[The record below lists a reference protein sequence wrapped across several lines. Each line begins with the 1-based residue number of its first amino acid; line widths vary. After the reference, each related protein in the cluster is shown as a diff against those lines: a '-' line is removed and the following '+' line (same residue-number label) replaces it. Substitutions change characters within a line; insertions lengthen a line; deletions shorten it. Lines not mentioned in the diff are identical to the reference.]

1 MIKKVSQKSDEGPA
15 LKSCDALTY
24 FNKSKHCVGWYP
36 QTRDE
41 PNWWIYN
48 ITRGIVFM
56 MGFIYMPFGLLMTG
70 INDMHTFT
78 ITDFFTYL
86 QAPVNSSSAIIKTII
101 IYFMRKRFIKVLE
114 VMDRMDDLNSGEED
128 QDEIQKCIKDCKKVT
143 IIYQIIYYGYL
154 VGAVLGAMAYNTT
167 PYHLYNPYISP
178 SENTVD
184 LLIGILMDGL
194 AAFGILTINLVADV
208 YPIMYVM
215 ILRTHIHLLKQRIEN
230 LRSDPEKS
238 EDENYDELVKCV
250 KAHRLIIEY
259 ADLIRPVISNT
270 VFVQLVCTGLLLG
283 FSTVSIMFFDIVDR
297 LVTVYYSMAILSQT
311 FPFCYT
317 CESLLNDCNDLA
329 IVLLHSKWIGAE
341 RRFRKT
347 LVLFM
352 HQTQAP
358 ISFTAC
364 GVVQIC
370 LDTNI
375 KMVKFAFSVFTIV
388 QEMNLMEK
396 FKK

>member
-1 MIKKVSQKSDEGPA
+1 MILKGSQKSAQGA
-15 LKSCDALTY
+15 LFRTCDSLNY
-24 FNKSKHCVGWYP
+24 FNYSKRCIGWDLP
-36 QTRDE
+36 SRDT
-41 PNWWIYN
+41 PYWWFYYMSTVSVIGMAY
-48 ITRGIVFM
+48 
-56 MGFIYMPFGLLMTG
+56 IYMPFGLFMTG
-70 INDMHTFT
+70 VKDMHKFT
-78 ITDFFTYL
+78 ITDLFTYL
-86 QAPVNSSSAIIKTII
+86 QAPVNSLSAIIKAII
-101 IYFMRKRFIKVLE
+101 IYFMRKRFFKVHD

-128 QDEIQKCIKDCKKVT
+128 KGAIQKCIKDCRKIT
-143 IIYQIIYYGYL
+143 IIYQMIYYGYL
-154 VGAVLGAMAYNTT
+154 TSAFLGAMVNGTT
-167 PYHLYNPYISP
+167 PYHMYNPYISP
-178 SENTVD
+178 SENLKD
-184 LLIGILMDGL
+184 FLLGNLIEIIATNGIL
-194 AAFGILTINLVADV
+194 LTNIVTDV
-208 YPIMYVM
+208 YPIVYVVV
-215 ILRTHIHLLKQRIEN
+215 LRTHIDLLKRRIEN
-230 LRSDPEKS
+230 LRSDPDRS

-283 FSTVSIMFFDIVDR
+283 LSTVSIMFFDIVDR

-317 CESLLNDCNDLA
+317 CESLLGDCNDLA
-329 IVLLHSKWIGAE
+329 VILLHSKWIGAE
-341 RRFRKT
+341 PRFRKT

-358 ISFTAC
+358 VSFTAC
-364 GVVQIC
+364 GVVQIG